1 MSTPWCDRPP
11 ERGAPQ
17 LSTKLTAPRT
27 GHTRLPEGGGGST
40 VWSWVGVV
48 GVEGGFVVG
57 DAPGRVV
64 GEAVAGFVVVV
75 ACARGC
81 FGLARGGK
89 QTQLLLLLRVLRLEL
104 LARPISDEQL
114 VLHRLRLGIELREEL
129 VGLVLRR
136 REVITVALEI
146 RLYSFELVD
155 RVDLRRVRAVEEA
168 RRASEVEHVVTAE
181 QERAGDGFAR
191 ADVRTHRDLLHG
203 LLQRLLAAFRFGDP
217 VLGQCE
223 VLLELRVRGES
234 GFVAFRGGVGRLLR
248 ARHAGPGPG
257 QIVAGI
263 GVRRGRE
270 RPHEHHQQQ
279 QDARATATKGH
290 PGGKG

>member
-1 MSTPWCDRPP
+1 MT
-11 ERGAPQ
+11 
-17 LSTKLTAPRT
+17 
-27 GHTRLPEGGGGST
+27 
-40 VWSWVGVV
+40 
-48 GVEGGFVVG
+48 
-57 DAPGRVV
+57 
-64 GEAVAGFVVVV
+64 
-75 ACARGC
+75 
-81 FGLARGGK
+81 RGGK
-89 QTQLLLLLRVLRLEL
+89 QTQLLLLFRVLRLEL
-104 LARPISDEQL
+104 LARPVGDEQF
-114 VLHRLRLGIELREEL
+114 VLHRLRLGVELREEF

-136 REVITVALEI
+136 REVITVAFEI
-146 RLYSFELVD
+146 RLHPFELVD
-155 RVDLRRVRAVEEA
+155 RLDLRRVRAVEQA
-168 RRASEVEHVVTAE
+168 RRASEVEHVVATE
-181 QERAGDGFAR
+181 QQRAGDGLAR

-223 VLLELRVRGES
+223 VLFELRVRGER
-234 GFVAFRGGVGRLLR
+234 GFVALRGGVGRLLR

-257 QIVAGI
+257 QIIARI